1 MTRSLELRW
10 LVCMPLLFIAWGAR
24 SALSFSSTF
33 ATRIY
38 RYESIP
44 RGFFAEISDFFSMSI
59 SMSGQFSIANPRE
72 PPRSFVARRWPGAG
86 AAPEFPCLRNRVQS
100 FVYSMAILRSTQNTA
115 VSLRSI
121 ILPCTADSSS
131 VLFPPLPALAFL
143 SFGSGDLRAGS
154 VTSGLL
160 CSSLS

>member
-1 MTRSLELRW
+1 MLSPFPPPLQLGSIDTNRYRGGSSLRF
-10 LVCMPLLFIAWGAR
+10 PI
-24 SALSFSSTF
+24 
-33 ATRIY
+33 
-38 RYESIP
+38 
-44 RGFFAEISDFFSMSI
+44 FFSMSI
-59 SMSGQFSIANPRE
+59 SMSGQFSIANSRE